1 MTIEALGFIKD
12 LLIKNGINYELMQM
26 NGEITYPYFVGE
38 FIENESFNE
47 NGKQE
52 SLFILNGF
60 NRGKMLELLQAK
72 EVIEKLDNTRCI
84 LSNGNALVINYANS
98 QPIQT
103 GIDELKRLQINLKIN
118 EWKGGQ

>member
-12 LLIKNGINYELMQM
+12 LLINNGITYEFMQV
-26 NGEITYPYFVGE
+26 NGEVVHPYFVGE
-38 FIENESFNE
+38 FIENESFQE

-60 NRGKMLELLQAK
+60 NRGTMLELLQAK
-72 EVIEKLDNTRCI
+72 EIIEKLDNTRSI
-84 LSNGNALVINYANS
+84 LSNGNVVVVNYANS
-98 QPIQT
+98 QLIQT
-103 GIDELKRLQINLKIN
+103 GVEELKRIQINLKIN